1 MKTLVVYQSK
11 KGNTK
16 RFAEE
21 IAKRVKRI
29 KGSVTV
35 KSIEETTADDIREC
49 DMLFL
54 GGRTVGKYV
63 FGQKPD
69 AAWVDFATKLPVVN
83 EKKTVL
89 FTTYDIATG
98 KLFHHMKSHVLPK
111 GYNVIGSMKSHKG
124 EFDYFSIS
132 VMKYALDCNL
142 WVVEREMNHRL
153 AEVS

>member
-1 MKTLVVYQSK
+1 MNTLVVYQSE

-35 KSIEETTADDIREC
+35 RSIEEVTEEEIREC

-69 AAWVDFATKLPVVN
+69 KDWVNFAKRLTAVS

-98 KLFHHMKSHVLPK
+98 KMFQHMKSLILPK
-111 GYNVIGSMKSHKG
+111 GYHVIGSMKSHKG
-124 EFDYFSIS
+124 EFDYFSVS
-132 VMKYALDCNL
+132 VMKYVLDCNL
-142 WVVEREMNHRL
+142 WVVEREINRRL

>member
-1 MKTLVVYQSK
+1 MNTLVVYQSK

-21 IAKRVKRI
+21 IARRVKRI

-35 KSIEETTADDIREC
+35 KSIEEATAEDIRQS

-54 GGRTVGKYV
+54 GGRTVGKFV

-69 AAWVDFATKLPVVN
+69 QEWVEFAKKLPVAN

-89 FTTYDIATG
+89 FTTYDISTG
-98 KLFHHMKSHVLPK
+98 KVFQHMKNHILPK
-111 GYNVIGSMKSHKG
+111 GYHVVGSMKSHKG
-124 EFDYFSIS
+124 EFDYFSVS
-132 VMKYALDCNL
+132 VMKYVLDCNL
-142 WVVEREMNHRL
+142 WVVEREMNRKL

>member
-1 MKTLVVYQSK
+1 METLIVYQSRKNTTK
-11 KGNTK
+11 K
-16 RFAEE
+16 FAEE

-29 KGSVTV
+29 KGSVIL
-35 KSIEETTADDIREC
+35 KSMEETTASDIRQC
-49 DMLFL
+49 DLLFL

-69 AAWVDFATKLPVVN
+69 KEWMDFVNRLPVEN
-83 EKKTVL
+83 GKKTVL

-98 KLFHHMKSHVLPK
+98 KVFQQMKQHLLPK
-111 GYNVIGSMKSHKG
+111 RYNIVGSMKSHKG

-132 VMKYALDCNL
+132 VLKYVLDCNL
-142 WVVEREMNHRL
+142 WTVERSMEKL